1 MIVGLMPQTGTPVP
15 SCHLYMGEAEYENG
29 TFRLGNITN
38 SGYIFDGE
46 ITLMAEKDGTAQP
59 FSKSYR
65 TENEVPTEAS
75 IEFLTF
81 SGFDPAALAPGT
93 YRIYPAKPDKKNGK
107 KYGKTPMPQKNFTSK
122 YSRTALPNGTPPAGK
137 P

>member
-15 SCHLYMGEAEYENG
+15 SCHLYMDDAEYENG
-29 TFRLGNITN
+29 TFRLNNITN

-46 ITLMAEKDGTAQP
+46 ITLMAEKDATAQP

-81 SGFDPAALAPGT
+81 SGFDPTALAPGT
-93 YRIYPAKPDKKNGK
+93 YRIYPAARQAGQEEWKEIRKN
-107 KYGKTPMPQKNFTSK
+107 
-122 YSRTALPNGTPPAGK
+122 PNATK
-137 P
+137 EFSVW

>member
-15 SCHLYMGEAEYENG
+15 SCHLYMDDAEYENG
-29 TFRLGNITN
+29 TFRLNNITN

-46 ITLMAEKDGTAQP
+46 ITLMAEKDATAQP

-65 TENEVPTEAS
+65 TENEVPTEY
-75 IEFLTF
+75 TR
-81 SGFDPAALAPGT
+81 PH
-93 YRIYPAKPDKKNGK
+93 AKPDKKNGK

>member
-1 MIVGLMPQTGTPVP
+1 MQYNGQDATIGGHGFVIDGYDSDDLVHVNWGWGGADNGYFELYSLNPESLDIGGGGGGFKFLQRMIVGLMPQTGTPVP

-65 TENEVPTEAS
+65 TEN
-75 IEFLTF
+75 
-81 SGFDPAALAPGT
+81 
-93 YRIYPAKPDKKNGK
+93 
-107 KYGKTPMPQKNFTSK
+107 
-122 YSRTALPNGTPPAGK
+122 
-137 P
+137 

>member
-15 SCHLYMGEAEYENG
+15 SCHLYMDDAEYENG
-29 TFRLGNITN
+29 TFRLNNITN

-46 ITLMAEKDGTAQP
+46 ITLMAEKDA
-59 FSKSYR
+59 
-65 TENEVPTEAS
+65 TEYTRPH
-75 IEFLTF
+75 
-81 SGFDPAALAPGT
+81 
-93 YRIYPAKPDKKNGK
+93 AKPDKKNGK

>member
-1 MIVGLMPQTGTPVP
+1 
-15 SCHLYMGEAEYENG
+15 MGEAEYENG

-65 TENEVPTEAS
+65 TENEIPTEAS

-81 SGFDPAALAPGT
+81 SGFDPATLAPEHTGYT
-93 YRIYPAKPDKKNGK
+93 RPRAKPDKKNGK
-107 KYGKTPMPQKNFTSK
+107 KYGKIPMPQKNFTSK